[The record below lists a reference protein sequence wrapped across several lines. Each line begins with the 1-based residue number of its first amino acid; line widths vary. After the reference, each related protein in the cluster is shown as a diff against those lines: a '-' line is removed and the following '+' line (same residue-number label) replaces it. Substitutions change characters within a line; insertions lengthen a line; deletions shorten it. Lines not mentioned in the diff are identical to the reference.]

1 MKIITGN
8 DLRTGD
14 VIWWTGQGWSRFVN
28 DAVAVGDDA
37 EDIIAQQNA
46 TQVVTDTHVIDAET
60 TADGVRPSHIKERV
74 RALGPTVRMDLSLKP
89 GDPAAA
95 KWVI

>member
-14 VIWWTGQGWSRFVN
+14 VIWWTGKGWSRFVN

-37 EDIIAQQNA
+37 EAIIAQQNA

-60 TADGVRPSHIKERV
+60 TPEGVRPSHIKERV